1 MPLCLGEADQFFQ
14 ISKNQKSP
22 PPKLSTVE
30 KNDSPY
36 RRQGH
41 ESEKEREISSLIL
54 TLSWRVV
61 RSYSMEGRD
70 FPFPYYGHQMPRS
83 ISFFRTWATPA
94 ASIWPDVSAEQRRV
108 IVTLSWLNKISPL
121 KFPLCDWRLQFH
133 SLKCDRISSIL
144 FLFPVWCS
152 LIFQPDFFKPKR
164 KLVRNATRP

>member
-1 MPLCLGEADQFFQ
+1 MISQKFPNREKTSKMPVCLGEADQFFQ

-54 TLSWRVV
+54 TLSLRVV

-83 ISFFRTWATPA
+83 EQYSFLQELGNTPP
-94 ASIWPDVSAEQRRV
+94 IWPVVRAERR
-108 IVTLSWLNKISPL
+108 
-121 KFPLCDWRLQFH
+121 
-133 SLKCDRISSIL
+133 
-144 FLFPVWCS
+144 
-152 LIFQPDFFKPKR
+152 KPESHCHP
-164 KLVRNATRP
+164 NRPHG